1 MYFYFWISILF
12 CYRNAITHGFRKED
26 ENLQNTAGP
35 ISQEKL
41 NDSGPNFS
49 NCYSKPTYVWC
60 LPDSYNDEEN
70 PFQHATLAPNKP
82 LPWNYNFEFVLNGI
96 REIDD
101 MTQSISL
108 SMYFK
113 IRWFEPRLIINET
126 AKAWTELQLG
136 PPGEVTVSQQ
146 TLKYL
151 WYPELEIYGIEKFRI
166 FNVLKKQSGLRITKE
181 RIIIYEVSAEV
192 KIACKMDFDK
202 YPLDNQTCL
211 FQVGSYYGSKE
222 TIRCNSNW
230 TYDTSKQKNLDHIVT
245 LKDLP
250 VVHQTISLSSG
261 DYSVCGFSILLSRK
275 KTQVL
280 FQIYMP
286 SFMFVLASWISFII
300 KPDVVPGRMSM
311 LVVILLVQINLFNNS
326 KDKAPAANKGI
337 NAVDL
342 YLFFS
347 MFLVFAALMEY
358 AFVLV
363 LLRSMPCR
371 ILKKI
376 RGINLEDGLDSNST
390 NLNGSNLNMNQTHS
404 STDRARMDQDSWT
417 TENKRNQ
424 HDQDGVGEN
433 LIRAKQ
439 MICDR
444 IDFISLCLAATVFVI
459 FHVIYV
465 LKYY

>member
-1 MYFYFWISILF
+1 MYFYFWINIFF
-12 CYRNAITHGFRKED
+12 CYHKAIAYGLRKEN
-26 ENLQNTAGP
+26 ENLQSTEGL
-35 ISQEKL
+35 ISQETLKE
-41 NDSGPNFS
+41 SGPNS
-49 NCYSKPTYVWC
+49 VHRYSKPTYVWC

-70 PFQHATLAPNKP
+70 PFQHANLAPNKP

-101 MTQSISL
+101 MSQSISL

-113 IRWFEPRLIINET
+113 IRWFEPRLKINET

-146 TLKYL
+146 NLRYL

-222 TIRCNSNW
+222 TIVCSSNW
-230 TYDTSKQKNLDHIVT
+230 KYDTSKQKNLDHIVS

-275 KTQVL
+275 KTQVF

-363 LLRSMPCR
+363 LLRSMPSW

-376 RGINLEDGLDSNST
+376 RGINFESTSNSNSS
-390 NLNGSNLNMNQTHS
+390 NLIGSNLNLNQTHS
-404 STDRARMDQDSWT
+404 SRDRTGMDQDSWT

-424 HDQDGVGEN
+424 DAFGED
-433 LIRAKQ
+433 LIRTKQ

-444 IDFISLCLAATVFVI
+444 IDCISLCLATTVFII
-459 FHVIYV
+459 FHVVYIC
-465 LKYY
+465 KYF